1 MPAEAAAEAAA
12 SPMTVSRFSS
22 SALMVPAC
30 REGAES
36 APASTAKDS
45 TAARIIAAARTAFCF
60 VMNFIDLTSSCIVFV
75 GRARAVLSRSFPHGD
90 SRKSPCRFRE
100 KRRKRPRR
108 LAAVRGYR
116 LISPAAQT
124 FCAGTPPHRGSQN
137 GILRCRSWLP
147 PWPWW
152 KTGRRTAGWW

>member
-60 VMNFIDLTSSCIVFV
+60 VMDFIDLTSSCIVLWGVPGLCFLAPFRT
-75 GRARAVLSRSFPHGD
+75 GIPARARANFA
-90 SRKSPCRFRE
+90 KSAE
-100 KRRKRPRR
+100 KGP
-108 LAAVRGYR
+108 G
-116 LISPAAQT
+116 
-124 FCAGTPPHRGSQN
+124 G
-137 GILRCRSWLP
+137 LP
-147 PWPWW
+147 PSGD
-152 KTGRRTAGWW
+152 TG